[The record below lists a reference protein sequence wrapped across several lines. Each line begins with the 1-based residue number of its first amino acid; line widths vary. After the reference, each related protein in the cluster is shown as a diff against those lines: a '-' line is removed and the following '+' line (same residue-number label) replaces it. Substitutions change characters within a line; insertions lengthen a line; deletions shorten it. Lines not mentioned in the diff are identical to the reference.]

1 MLLSKRIIG
10 IAAAFALASSLAT
23 TDRAFAE
30 LGNGTQVE
38 FSGVIPPTPI
48 QYTLQMGAYVMVTAA
63 ATV

>member
-23 TDRAFAE
+23 TGRASAE

-38 FSGVIPPTPI
+38 FSGVIPPNPT
-48 QYTLQMGAYVMVTAA
+48 QYALQMGTYVLIMAS